1 MQIDN
6 CICVQSRAGVSL
18 RQFYAA
24 APLQNV
30 KSHAW
35 PLVSCCTNKYPRKK
49 VYTPWIITSGP
60 RDGNTVNTGLT
71 FCVSRKAGRLASV
84 DMCVDM
90 SHCSLSCLSCISSDP
105 GISHGLSEAEE
116 QLHTALRSPLRGR
129 CALPGQPAD
138 SWPRPD
144 GCWPLSVPSSPPG
157 HQPHTGPWLV
167 TRSSPPH
174 LRHP

>member
-49 VYTPWIITSGP
+49 SLHAVNINKWAQPRP
-60 RDGNTVNTGLT
+60 RDGNMDSVNTGLT

-84 DMCVDM
+84 DTVDM
-90 SHCSLSCLSCISSDP
+90 SHCSLSCL
-105 GISHGLSEAEE
+105 LS
-116 QLHTALRSPLRGR
+116 LYRKL
-129 CALPGQPAD
+129 
-138 SWPRPD
+138 
-144 GCWPLSVPSSPPG
+144 
-157 HQPHTGPWLV
+157 
-167 TRSSPPH
+167 
-174 LRHP
+174 

>member
-49 VYTPWIITSGP
+49 SLHAVNINKWAQPRP
-60 RDGNTVNTGLT
+60 RDGNMDSVNTGLT

-84 DMCVDM
+84 DM
-90 SHCSLSCLSCISSDP
+90 SHSSLSCL
-105 GISHGLSEAEE
+105 LS
-116 QLHTALRSPLRGR
+116 LYRKL
-129 CALPGQPAD
+129 
-138 SWPRPD
+138 
-144 GCWPLSVPSSPPG
+144 
-157 HQPHTGPWLV
+157 
-167 TRSSPPH
+167 
-174 LRHP
+174 

>member
-49 VYTPWIITSGP
+49 SLHAVNNNKWARP

-84 DMCVDM
+84 DM
-90 SHCSLSCLSCISSDP
+90 SHCSLSCLCVSSDP

-129 CALPGQPAD
+129 CALPGQQAD

-144 GCWPLSVPSSPPG
+144 GC
-157 HQPHTGPWLV
+157 
-167 TRSSPPH
+167 
-174 LRHP
+174 